1 MTIFFENYGRFSLT
15 MNNANYTGPYTLNE
29 IMDYIQYKEQ
39 QGFKNKKAIIWDY
52 DTGEMVMIIETDKE
66 G

>member
-1 MTIFFENYGRFSLT
+1 
-15 MNNANYTGPYTLNE
+15 MNSVNYTGPYTLNE